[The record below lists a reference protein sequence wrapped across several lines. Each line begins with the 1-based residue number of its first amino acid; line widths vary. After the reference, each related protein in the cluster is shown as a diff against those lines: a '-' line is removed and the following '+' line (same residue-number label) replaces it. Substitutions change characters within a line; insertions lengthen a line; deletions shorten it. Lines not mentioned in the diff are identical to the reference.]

1 MSLGSKARQIKD
13 NHHTFLSVNLLV
25 LITLLVITM
34 IKFTRF
40 LGVKRIWVDLY
51 LCCLNSLKVS
61 GGAY

>member
-40 LGVKRIWVDLY
+40 LGVKRIWVE
-51 LCCLNSLKVS
+51 
-61 GGAY
+61 